1 MQKKIKLIDKYKR
14 IESSSKFHESVR
26 KILVED
32 SFFKNLNCYQ
42 EVPVIYLV
50 NSYPY
55 TNHHFDWYIEELR
68 TVVELHG
75 RQHYERS
82 NFGNKAYLESVKDFN
97 NIKYR
102 DNLKKTALQNAG
114 YEYREISYKLSNKLT
129 PELLKEIILYSD
141 EE

>member
-1 MQKKIKLIDKYKR
+1 MQKKVKLIDKYKK
-14 IESSSKFHESVR
+14 IQSSSKFHEAVR
-26 KILVED
+26 KILIED
-32 SFFKNLNCYQ
+32 PFFKNLKCYQ
-42 EVPVIYLV
+42 EVPVTYLV
-50 NSYPY
+50 ENYSYS
-55 TNHHFDWYIEELR
+55 NHHFDWYIEELR

-75 RQHYERS
+75 KQHYVRS
-82 NFGNKAYLESVKDFN
+82 NFGNKPYLESLKDFN

-102 DNLKKTALQNAG
+102 DNLKKTALENAG